1 MKKVLFLLLLLF
13 LQFVAYN
20 QDCID
25 YYKYF
30 CPIEEPNPYEMVPEG
45 SKSGLLLRGER
56 IQLSFFI
63 YQGRDYR
70 IALCSEMYNGE
81 IRIVMHDAEDGT
93 ILLYDNELNDMA
105 QIFEFQVM
113 QTRRVRCTIYVD
125 QEANQQKNFGLLT
138 EKVQR
143 GCVAILTETMVT
155 RK

>member
-1 MKKVLFLLLLLF
+1 MKKVHFFILFIF
-13 LQFVAYN
+13 FQYIAFS

-25 YYKYF
+25 YYKYY
-30 CPIEEPNPYEMVPEG
+30 CPIEEPNPYTMVPEG
-45 SKSGLLLRGER
+45 SKSGLLLRGEV
-56 IQLSFFI
+56 IHLSFFI

-81 IRIVMHDAEDGT
+81 VRLIIHDAEDGT
-93 ILLYDNELNDMA
+93 ILLYDNELNDMT

-125 QEANQQKNFGLLT
+125 EKTKKQKNFGLLT
-138 EKVQR
+138 EKIER